1 MALMINAKFEG
12 KVTSAFKKDM
22 RNLTNFNRLKGSDFI
37 LESKMAELSEYKNS
51 KQPDQP
57 DAMLKLYFTLE
68 ITE

>member
-1 MALMINAKFEG
+1 MAMMINAKSVG
-12 KVTSAFKKDM
+12 KLTCALKKGM
-22 RNLTNFNRLKGSDFI
+22 RNLTNFNRLKSSDFI

-57 DAMLKLYFTLE
+57 DAMRKLYFTLE

>member
-1 MALMINAKFEG
+1 MALMINAKFEV
-12 KVTSAFKKDM
+12 KLTSAFKKDM
-22 RNLTNFNRLKGSDFI
+22 RNLTNFHRLKDSDFI
-37 LESKMAELSEYKNS
+37 LESKMTELSEYKNS